1 MLPAEYSAAI
11 LQARGKWQEIFK
23 VMKEW
28 MLQSRILYS
37 TRLSVIFKRI
47 WLEIT
52 KSQMRKLT
60 GQGKDTVKRSQPHTY
75 DIKTSNYDKRRVQME
90 ERRTEFEIKRP
101 SSVDGHL
108 DYFQNLTIMN
118 NAAVTISSI
127 HFSSVTQSCLS
138 IKIKTKRTYEK
149 SHGYLHNP
157 TNENRQKI
165 CLENLLPL
173 HIFKS
178 DPNTDTCFP
187 HPN

>member
-1 MLPAEYSAAI
+1 
-11 LQARGKWQEIFK
+11 
-23 VMKEW
+23 

-127 HFSSVTQSCLS
+127 HFSSVTQSCLTLCNPMDCSKPGVPAHHQPLELAQTHVHWIGDAIQHLILCHPLLFLCLQYFPASGTFPMSKFFTSGGQS
-138 IKIKTKRTYEK
+138 IGVSASK
-149 SHGYLHNP
+149 
-157 TNENRQKI
+157 
-165 CLENLLPL
+165 
-173 HIFKS
+173 
-178 DPNTDTCFP
+178 
-187 HPN
+187 